1 MSSIIVCP
9 SCDLA
14 HRIAAA
20 PPSGGTRCARCRA
33 PLQRPEN
40 GNIHTA
46 IALAISALVLFL
58 LSNAYP
64 LVEIQ
69 VNGVTRETTLIG
81 AALAFYTQDHTG
93 LAALVFITTV
103 VGPLLQIVSLLYLL
117 IPLSRAREAP
127 GQSTVFR
134 LLAQVRP
141 WTFIEVFM
149 LGVLVALVRLSAYA
163 RVIPGVA
170 LWSCVFLMLTLAAL
184 TSRTT
189 PGQFWR
195 WVDGNRR

>member
-14 HRIAAA
+14 HRVSMA
-20 PPSGGTRCARCRA
+20 PASEGTRCARCRA

-40 GNIHTA
+40 GNIDTA
-46 IALAISALVLFL
+46 IALAICALVLFF

-69 VNGVTRETTLIG
+69 ASGTMRATTLVG
-81 AALAFYTQDHTG
+81 AALGLYAQGHTG

-103 VGPLLQIVSLLYLL
+103 AGPFLQIGCLLYLL
-117 IPLSRAREAP
+117 LPLRGAREAP
-127 GQSTVFR
+127 FQNTVFR
-134 LLAQVRP
+134 LLAQARP
-141 WTFIEVFM
+141 WTFVEVFM

-170 LWSCVFLMLTLAAL
+170 LWSCVLLMFTLAAL

-195 WVDGNRR
+195 WVDRNRQ

>member
-1 MSSIIVCP
+1 M
-9 SCDLA
+9 
-14 HRIAAA
+14 A
-20 PPSGGTRCARCRA
+20 PASVGTRCARCRA

-40 GNIHTA
+40 GKIDTA
-46 IALAISALVLFL
+46 IALAICALVLFL

-69 VNGVTRETTLIG
+69 VNGTTRATTLVG
-81 AALAFYTQDHTG
+81 AARGLYSQDHAG

-103 VGPLLQIVSLLYLL
+103 VGPFLQIASLLYLL
-117 IPLSRAREAP
+117 IPLRRDREAP
-127 GQSTVFR
+127 FQNTIFR

-141 WTFIEVFM
+141 WTFVEVFM
-149 LGVLVALVRLSAYA
+149 LGMLVALVRLGAYA
-163 RVIPGVA
+163 RVSPGVA
-170 LWSCVFLMLTLAAL
+170 LWSCGLLMLTLAAL

-195 WVDGNRR
+195 WVDRNRA